1 MRARAHFSEP
11 RRHSPQLEA
20 WPGAPRRIRGAGQCA
35 PAARSPGAGGM
46 GGRGKGTLGSEV
58 AEQRPAGEGGA
69 WKGPPGRAFRL
80 SLV

>member
-1 MRARAHFSEP
+1 MRASAHFSEP

-35 PAARSPGAGGM
+35 PAAPRPGAGGV

-58 AEQRPAGEGGA
+58 AEQRQEEEGA
-69 WKGPPGRAFRL
+69 
-80 SLV
+80 